1 MMLAQKFWSKE
12 RFPVV
17 YEHDHAKAV
26 IVDIGSFE
34 KIEMILDNLL
44 NREIEEEDHL
54 LAASGLLES
63 LLNEARTTAPTQQWR
78 TDLNAL

>member
-1 MMLAQKFWSKE
+1 MNLLAQKFWSKK

-17 YEHDHAKAV
+17 YEHDHENAV

-44 NREIEEEDHL
+44 NRDFEEEDRL
-54 LAASGLLES
+54 LTASGLLNQ
-63 LLNEARTTAPTQQWR
+63 LLDEARTTAPIQQFR
-78 TDLNAL
+78 